1 MSTEPRAIN
10 PVGQSQSERQ
20 VADLQ
25 RQVFGNTAQQI
36 EDNFWKNLEA
46 TGMTVDAG
54 VREGEE
60 FTEEAPVGSGP
71 RPPSRYEKAIAEISN
86 LRDDLV
92 GVCVGV
98 GGGPGAEAIKKAIHR
113 IEHVVRSLGGDI
125 EPVDEL
131 SYMSGLSKAA
141 ANDAQA
147 ILANADR
154 VVENTK
160 ANYAGQYKISKTLTR
175 IINGS
180 PAILIRIEGEDGGH
194 PFNAF
199 GQIVAEET
207 DFSGNE
213 SIDFV
218 RRNGNQKFFVR
229 AVQLGTWKDVS
240 YNFGI
245 SMAAETPRPK
255 TNVPPL
261 PQKPQPV
268 QQQASA
274 SADLILPSHMAPQVP
289 PV

>member
-1 MSTEPRAIN
+1 MPEPRSIN
-10 PVGQSQSERQ
+10 PVGQSQAERQ
-20 VADLQ
+20 LEALN
-25 RQVFGNTAQQI
+25 RQVFGNTAQKLE
-36 EDNFWKNLEA
+36 EDFWNNLA
-46 TGMTVDAG
+46 AAG
-54 VREGEE
+54 VSVEAGAATSDE
-60 FTEEAPVGSGP
+60 FTEDAPVGSGP

-92 GVCVGV
+92 GACVGV

-113 IEHVVRSLGGDI
+113 IEQVVRSLGGDI

-131 SYMSGLSKAA
+131 AYMSGLTKAA

-147 ILANADR
+147 VLANADR

-160 ANYAGQYKISKTLTR
+160 ANYAGQYKIGKTVTK

-180 PAILIRIEGEDGGH
+180 PAILIRVEGEDNGH

-199 GQIVAEET
+199 GQIIAEET

-255 TNVPPL
+255 TAVPPL
-261 PQKPQPV
+261 PQQPQQP
-268 QQQASA
+268 QQATA
-274 SADLILPSHMAPQVP
+274 NDLILPSHMAPQVP